1 LGHIEENTM
10 RNYPDEQHNIGGF
23 IAAGIAIVV
32 LILMGIAY
40 LFGRAIGAV

>member
-1 LGHIEENTM
+1 M

-32 LILMGIAY
+32 IILMVASC
-40 LFGRAIGAV
+40 LFGRAISAI